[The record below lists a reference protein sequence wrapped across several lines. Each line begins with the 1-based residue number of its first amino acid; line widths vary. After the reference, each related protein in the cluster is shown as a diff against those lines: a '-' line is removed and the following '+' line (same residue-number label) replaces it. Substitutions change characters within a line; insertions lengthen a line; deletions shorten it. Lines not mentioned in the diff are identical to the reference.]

1 MPSRQSS
8 IGAAFSSRHKDDI
21 LSIEEEL
28 LSRDVRE
35 LEDFEGEEESFG
47 EKRAIQPA
55 DSYAYKFGRRLV
67 DNLLPRRVSF
77 YIYLLGKLLSSSF
90 YGLYDM

>member
-67 DNLLPRRVSF
+67 DNLLPRRVSLL
-77 YIYLLGKLLSSSF
+77 YLSGKLLSSSF
-90 YGLYDM
+90 SRVHDM